1 MSKIRIEQS
10 SAQRDFFALF
20 QEDGSIWRLVHKSLY
35 QKILRDFL
43 QHLSFEEFK
52 EQFTL
57 KESSYARS
65 CALELLARRSCFT
78 IELKEALLGKGLNI
92 DSVAE
97 AISYAQKMGFLCD
110 KTRLSFILEKLIR
123 KGKGK
128 HMIIAH
134 LSRYHFDRETI
145 EQALASL
152 SFKPRE
158 EIERL
163 IEKKIGDSSLDDPK
177 KKRKII
183 LFLQRKGFALEEIL
197 DVIRTRS

>member
-1 MSKIRIEQS
+1 MSRIRIEQS

-20 QEDGSIWRLVHKSLY
+20 QEDGSIWKVLHKSLY

-52 EQFTL
+52 EKFSL
-57 KESSYARS
+57 KESGYARS
-65 CALELLARRSCFT
+65 CALELLSKRSCFT
-78 IELKEALLGKGLNI
+78 IELKEALLKKGFSI
-92 DSVAE
+92 DSVGQAL
-97 AISYAQKMGFLCD
+97 SYTQKMGFLCD

-128 HMIIAH
+128 HMIIAY

-145 EQALASL
+145 EEALESL
-152 SFKPRE
+152 AFKPRE

-163 IEKKIGDSSLDDPK
+163 IEKKIGNTFLDDPK
-177 KKRKII
+177 KKAKII

-197 DVIRTRS
+197 DVIRMRS